1 MKFSPGEAN
10 PRHEDDRLL
19 TGHGRYSDD
28 VNLPGQAH
36 AAIVRSPY
44 AHAAINGIDGEAA
57 LDMPGVLAVLTGAD
71 WVADGLGE
79 VANPGIVMKTPLLRP
94 DGVPFVNPGRR
105 PLPTD
110 RVRYVGEPV
119 AMVVAET
126 AAAAALAA
134 EMVELDLDPLPAA
147 TATATARDAEAPLVW
162 EDFPRNEVFV
172 YRAGDADAT
181 AKALSAAPRV
191 VTDRLVINRI
201 HANPMEPRSCTGD
214 YDAGRD
220 HYTIYGGVQRS
231 FSFRDMLAR
240 EVFRVT
246 PDQVDVVP
254 GDVGGSFG
262 LKGSMNM
269 EMPLVGWAS
278 KRLGRPVK
286 WTATRTEMLTGDDHA
301 RDVII
306 EATLAYDDDG
316 RFLGFRAEATS
327 NIGAFAG
334 FFGLAPAILN
344 LGSMAGPYTI
354 PAMHVEAVGV
364 WTHTGPVA
372 PYRGAGR
379 PEAAYVI
386 ERMVDQAARDL
397 HMDPVEIRRRNL
409 IPAEALPY
417 RTALTFTYDCGEF
430 EAVLDKAIAAAGYAG
445 FAARRAEAEAR
456 GRLRGIGVAMCI
468 ETAGSAGYETTEL
481 KFAEDGT
488 VRVLAGT
495 TNHGQGHSTL
505 FAQYVSQRLGY
516 DGAEISVVE
525 SDTRVIADGV
535 GTGGSRTAAFA
546 SAAVEDAIAK
556 AVEKGRG
563 IAANLLQVGPEDLS
577 FAEGVYTVSGAE
589 QHVTFQ
595 EVVRAAFSPD
605 MLPAGTEAGF
615 HVFGRSELSGP
626 SFPNG
631 CHVCEVEID
640 PETGAVEVISHV
652 LVDDVGFEINPMI
665 VKGQLHGGVL
675 QGAGQILME
684 DMVYD
689 EDGQILTGSFMD
701 YAMPRISDYCSI
713 EAGSHP
719 VPTATNPTGVK
730 GAGESGTVGSMPAL
744 ANAIDNALAQRG
756 AKLPDMPMTPSRIW
770 TALRDA
776 ARGQDAA

>member
-19 TGHGRYSDD
+19 TGRGQYSDD
-28 VNLPGQAH
+28 VRLPNMAY

-44 AHAAINGIDGEAA
+44 AHAGITGIDAEAA
-57 LDMPGVLAVLTGAD
+57 LEMEGVLAVLTGAD
-71 WVADGLGE
+71 WDADGLGE
-79 VANPGIVMKTPLLRP
+79 VVNPGIVMKPPLPKP
-94 DGVPFVNPGRR
+94 DGTSFVNPGRK

-119 AMVVAET
+119 ALVVAET
-126 AAAAALAA
+126 PAQAALAA
-134 EMVELDLDPLPAA
+134 EAVELDLDPLPAA
-147 TATATARDAEAPLVW
+147 IATAHARDENAAQVW
-162 EDFPRNEVFV
+162 EAFPRNEVFV
-172 YRAGDADAT
+172 HRIGDAEA
-181 AKALSAAPRV
+181 AEAALSTAPHVLRE
-191 VTDRLVINRI
+191 RLVVNRI
-201 HANPMEPRSCTGD
+201 HANPMEPRSVTGD
-214 YDAGRD
+214 YDAERD

-231 FSFRDMLAR
+231 FSFRDMLA
-240 EVFRVT
+240 EKVFRVT

-286 WTATRTEMLTGDDHA
+286 WTATRTEVLTGDEHA
-301 RDVII
+301 RDVIVD
-306 EATLAYDDDG
+306 AALAVDDEG
-316 RFLGFRAEATS
+316 RFLGFQAETVS
-327 NIGAFAG
+327 NLGAFAG
-334 FFGLAPAILN
+334 FFGLAPAVLN

-354 PAMHVEAVGV
+354 PAMSVEAVGV

-379 PEAAYVI
+379 PEAAFVI
-386 ERMVDQAARDL
+386 ERMVDLAAREL
-397 HMDPVEIRRRNL
+397 GMDPVEIRRRNL
-409 IPAEALPY
+409 IPADALPY
-417 RTALTFTYDCGEF
+417 KTALTFTYDCGEF
-430 EAVLDKAIAAAGYAG
+430 EAVLDKALAAADYAG
-445 FAARRAEAEAR
+445 FPARKAESAAR
-456 GRLRGIGVAMCI
+456 GKLRGIGVAMCI

-481 KFAEDGT
+481 KFAEDGSVT
-488 VRVLAGT
+488 VLAGT

-505 FAQYVSQRLGY
+505 FAQYVSDRLGY

-525 SDTRVIADGV
+525 SDTREIKDGV
-535 GTGGSRTAAFA
+535 GTGGSRSATFA

-556 AVEKGRG
+556 AVAKGKR
-563 IAANLLQVGPEDLS
+563 IAAHLLQVGEADLS
-577 FAEGVYTVSGAE
+577 FDSGEYTVASSG
-589 QHVTFQ
+589 QHISFQ
-595 EVVRAAFSPD
+595 EVARAAFSPD
-605 MLPAGTEAGF
+605 MLPSGMEPGF
-615 HVFGRSELSGP
+615 HEYGRSELGGP

-631 CHVCEVEID
+631 CHVCEVEVSPD
-640 PETGAVEVISHV
+640 LGTVDVLSHV

-675 QGAGQILME
+675 QAAGQILME
-684 DMVYD
+684 DLVYD
-689 EDGQILTGSFMD
+689 EDGQIITGSFMD

-730 GAGESGTVGSMPAL
+730 GAGESGTVGAMPAL
-744 ANAIDNALAQRG
+744 ANAIENAIAERG
-756 AKLPDMPMTPSRIW
+756 AKLPDMPVTPFKLW
-770 TALRDA
+770 TALQEA
-776 ARGQDAA
+776 LPAKAG